1 VAGCAGQTNTT
12 ATVGGSTLSIYAG
25 QPPGG
30 SGSPQAQDVL
40 DAERL
45 ALQQSGSQVGRFR
58 INFVLADSSKTSD
71 NARRAIND
79 SSTIAYLGEISPPH
93 QSADSLGITNGVDV
107 LQVSPT
113 DTAIDLTQPTRAVPG
128 SPTKWYESLS
138 ANGRTFARVVPSDT
152 LQARAQAQEMAK
164 LGVHKL
170 YVAHDKSLYGAA
182 IALAVST
189 EAGKAGITV
198 STSDSG
204 ADAIFY
210 GGTDAAGAA
219 RLFNAAAPG
228 VKLFAVGGIDGATLA
243 GMLSPVAE
251 RNIYLSAPGF
261 TSQALNQAGKKFVA
275 DFQTSYHR
283 VPQASAIFGYEAMAS
298 VLDALRRANTAANT
312 RASVVKEFFK
322 NTQNRSS
329 VLGTYSI
336 NGDGDTNLGPFVFSR
351 FNKAGKLVPSE
362 FKLLTG

>member
-45 ALQQSGSQVGRFR
+45 ALQQSGAQVGRFT
-58 INFVLADSSKTSD
+58 INFVLANSSKTSD

-93 QSADSLGITNGVDV
+93 QSADSLGITNGVDI

-152 LQARAQAQEMAK
+152 LQARAQAQKMAS
-164 LGVHKL
+164 LSVHKL

-189 EAGKAGITV
+189 EAGKAGLTV
-198 STSDSG
+198 STTDSG

-210 GGTDAAGAA
+210 GGTDGAEAA

-228 VKLFAVGGIDGATLA
+228 VKLFAASGIDGATLA
-243 GMLSPVAE
+243 GVLGPAAQ

-261 TSQALNQAGKKFVA
+261 TSQALNPAGKKFVA
-275 DFQTSYHR
+275 DFQATYHR
-283 VPQASAIFGYEAMAS
+283 VPEASAIFGYEAMAS
-298 VLDALRRANTAANT
+298 VLNALRRANTAANT
-312 RASVVKEFFK
+312 RASVVKEIFK